1 MRFGT
6 TILHTGNEIDP
17 ATGAVSIPIYN
28 TSTYHQ
34 SDVKA
39 GQKYDYSRSG
49 NPTREALENALAK
62 IEGGTHGFAFA
73 SGMAAISS
81 VLLLFKPGDSIVA
94 SEDIYGGTFRALSKL
109 FSGLQIETRFVN
121 TGNLKAVE
129 EAIDQT
135 TKGLLLESPSN
146 PLMKLTDIQACVDI
160 ARKKRS
166 DIITMLDNTFQTPY
180 LQRPFDLGIDI
191 SIHSATKFLGGHSDV
206 IAGAVITKDPLLGR
220 RVGFVQNCFGAV
232 LSPTDSWLIMRG
244 IKTLKVRMDYSQ
256 QSAQKIAEWL
266 QKQKWIKKVY
276 YPGLPEHPD
285 YALAQKQQQGA
296 GAVLSFEVHDIA
308 MAHRLM
314 KNVQLQAVAVSLGG
328 VESILSY
335 PVKMSHAAMD
345 PQTRKKRGIT
355 ETLFRLSVGVEEPE
369 DLMED
374 LACAIQTEQS

>member
-6 TILHTGNEIDP
+6 KILHTGNEIDP
-17 ATGAVSIPIYN
+17 VTGAVSIPIYN

-34 SDVKA
+34 SDVEA

-49 NPTREALENALAK
+49 NPTREALENALAE
-62 IEGGTHGFAFA
+62 IEGGSNGFAFA

-94 SEDIYGGTFRALSKL
+94 SEDIYGGTFRALSRL
-109 FSGLQIETRFVN
+109 FSGLQITTRFVN
-121 TGNLKAVE
+121 TRDLQAVE
-129 EAIDQT
+129 DAIDST

-146 PLMKLTDIQACVDI
+146 PLLKLTDIQACVDI
-160 ARKKRS
+160 ARKKGEG
-166 DIITMLDNTFQTPY
+166 IITMLDNTFQTPY

-191 SIHSATKFLGGHSDV
+191 SIHSATKFLGGHCDV
-206 IAGAVITKDPLLGR
+206 IAGAVITKDAHLGR

-232 LSPTDSWLIMRG
+232 LSPNDCWLIMRG

-256 QSAQKIAEWL
+256 ASAQKIAEWL
-266 QKQKWIKKVY
+266 QTQDWVKKVH

-285 YALAQKQQQGA
+285 YALAQKQQKGA
-296 GAVLSFEVHDIA
+296 GAVLSFEVNSVETA
-308 MAHRLM
+308 YRLM

-345 PQTRKKRGIT
+345 PKTRDERGIT
-355 ETLFRLSVGVEEPE
+355 DTLLRLSVGLEEPE
-369 DLMED
+369 DLISD
-374 LACAIQTEQS
+374 LSGC